1 MRIARFSDGTNP
13 VYGALEEGS
22 KRIVG
27 LKGDPLF
34 SPVEPSG
41 QIYELDEVRLLSP
54 VIPRSK
60 VVGIGNNYSDT
71 PIPLDERPEPPI
83 FLKANTSTRLRSPRG
98 RTTWSLRASSPSSS
112 SPWPRT

>member
-41 QIYELDEVRLLSP
+41 QI
-54 VIPRSK
+54 
-60 VVGIGNNYSDT
+60 
-71 PIPLDERPEPPI
+71 
-83 FLKANTSTRLRSPRG
+83 
-98 RTTWSLRASSPSSS
+98 
-112 SPWPRT
+112 

>member
-22 KRIVG
+22 TRIVG

-41 QIYELDEVRLLSP
+41 QIYELDEC
-54 VIPRSK
+54 
-60 VVGIGNNYSDT
+60 
-71 PIPLDERPEPPI
+71 
-83 FLKANTSTRLRSPRG
+83 LKLIEQKYGKQRIVSQ
-98 RTTWSLRASSPSSS
+98 
-112 SPWPRT
+112 

>member
-22 KRIVG
+22 TRIVG

-41 QIYELDEVRLLSP
+41 QIYECACF
-54 VIPRSK
+54 PR
-60 VVGIGNNYSDT
+60 
-71 PIPLDERPEPPI
+71 
-83 FLKANTSTRLRSPRG
+83 
-98 RTTWSLRASSPSSS
+98 
-112 SPWPRT
+112 

>member
-22 KRIVG
+22 TRIVG

-41 QIYELDEVRLLSP
+41 QIYELDEVSMLSQVMQRP
-54 VIPRSK
+54 T
-60 VVGIGNNYSDT
+60 VVGMGDNS
-71 PIPLDERPEPPI
+71 
-83 FLKANTSTRLRSPRG
+83 
-98 RTTWSLRASSPSSS
+98 
-112 SPWPRT
+112 